1 MVQAQAVQGEQEE
14 LIVLQQVLS
23 QDQAAA
29 VALVLDLMV
38 AEVLVEAE
46 ALQEMPDHQIQAAAE
61 AAATVEVLQEVV
73 VADM

>member
-1 MVQAQAVQGEQEE
+1 MQGEQEE
-14 LIVLQQVLS
+14 LIVLQQVLP
-23 QDQAAA
+23 QDKAAA

-38 AEVLVEAE
+38 GEVLAEAE